1 MAEQTQTQEQP
12 KMYQRIAKYLHNV
25 EQAIFAG
32 WDNPDSFVDKYLQ
45 AGIDHQGGGNKEAL
59 YDIVS
64 DMVDTMK
71 LWFRNLLDKYKDRPK
86 GELMDF
92 ISSNT
97 EEAQTQRKQY
107 NGLKDKFFGV
117 LRNTQRMA
125 ESGRD
130 AGYQP
135 TEEDTGIIYAN
146 HGQTKTLEA
155 LAKLKR
161 PDAEAT
167 ENRLEQTAQAA

>member
-1 MAEQTQTQEQP
+1 MADQKEKP
-12 KMYQRIAKYLHNV
+12 KAYERIAKYLHNV

-45 AGIDHQGGGNKEAL
+45 AGIDHQGGGNREAL

-64 DMVDTMK
+64 DMVNTMK
-71 LWFRNLLDKYKDRPK
+71 LWFKNLLDAYKDRPK

-92 ISSNT
+92 ILSDSK
-97 EEAQTQRKQY
+97 EAQAKRKEY
-107 NGLKDKFFGV
+107 NGLKNPFFGV
-117 LRNTQRMA
+117 VRNTDRLA
-125 ESGRD
+125 ELGRD

-135 TEEDTGIIYAN
+135 TEEDTKAIYAS
-146 HGQTKTLEA
+146 HGHEKTLEA

-161 PDAEAT
+161 PDTEAA
-167 ENRLEQTAQAA
+167 ENRLEQTARAA